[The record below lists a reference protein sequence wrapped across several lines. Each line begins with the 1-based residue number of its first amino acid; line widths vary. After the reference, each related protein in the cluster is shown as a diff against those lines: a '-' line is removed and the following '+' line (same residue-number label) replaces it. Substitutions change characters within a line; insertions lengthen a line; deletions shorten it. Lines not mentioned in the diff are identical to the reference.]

1 MTTMNVLDSAGAT
14 VAVEKPLAPGQAAMA
29 ASRPVV
35 LASDQSSIPVAA
47 TLAAETTKVIGT
59 VRTASGGIAA
69 GSVAAGAGVDGWD
82 LTQGAIADAVVAAG
96 ATGSISAKL
105 RAISRDIV
113 ANIVLAAGSAIIGKV
128 GIDQTTPGTTDSVTV
143 KTQGYTSGKVAITR
157 PANVTAYSANDVVGG
172 AITFPTMGPSG
183 GGQVMITSTKFE
195 LDIAALPS
203 GMSSFYLYLYNVT
216 PPSAIADNGAFDI
229 PSGDRASFLGK
240 ILLGVPVDEGSTLFV
255 QSDQINAQITV
266 PSGASVFGYL
276 VTTAGYTPAANSE
289 VYAITLH
296 DAGL

>member
-1 MTTMNVLDSAGAT
+1 MTTMNVLDSTGAT
-14 VAVEKPLAPGQAAMA
+14 VAVEKPLTPGQALMA

-59 VRTASGGIAA
+59 VRTASGGVAA
-69 GSVAAGAGVDGWD
+69 GSLAAGAGVDGWD

-296 DAGL
+296 AAGL